1 MSNQY
6 HYNRTGAER
15 KAFVQA
21 VSDILHQPAVY
32 QKAPTFAYKIGVYT
46 VDRSGNL
53 CCGEKPSKVEIGQLL
68 TKLRERG
75 YTPESWADA
84 YPPPFAIGAN
94 HLTIHISLSD
104 DFTDIAYI
112 NLQKIVDSKANLLK
126 LALDTDNL
134 EIKVDGKNIS
144 FPWFTLHDID
154 GEALAYSELVTALVE
169 MAKQQK
175 RVIAKAKPIENAKF
189 EMRLFLVRLGMVGD
203 EYKMARKILLRNL
216 TGNSAWKAGQPPE
229 NRAESAITEVTMLP
243 VLTPVETIETETNEK
258 KGGAPYGVQ

>member
-1 MSNQY
+1 MNNLYRYNQ
-6 HYNRTGAER
+6 TGGER
-15 KAFVQA
+15 KVFVQA
-21 VSDILHQPAVY
+21 ISDILHQPAVY
-32 QKAPTFAYKIGVYT
+32 QKAPTFAYQIGIYI
-46 VDRSGNL
+46 VDKDGNL
-53 CCGEKPSKVEIGQLL
+53 CCGEKPSKAEIGQLL

-104 DFTDIAYI
+104 DFTDIAYT

-154 GEALAYSELVTALVE
+154 HESFVYAQLVTALME
-169 MAKQQK
+169 MAKRQK

>member
-53 CCGEKPSKVEIGQLL
+53 CCGEKPSKAEIGQLL
-68 TKLRERG
+68 TKLREWG

-84 YPPPFAIGAN
+84 YPPPFTKEAD
-94 HLTIHISLSD
+94 HLTIQVSLSD
-104 DFTDIAYI
+104 DFTDIAYT

-154 GEALAYSELVTALVE
+154 HESFVYAQLVTALME
-169 MAKQQK
+169 MAKRQK

-203 EYKMARKILLRNL
+203 EYKIARKILLRNL

-229 NRAESAITEVTMLP
+229 NRAENAITEATTLP
-243 VLTPVETIETETNEK
+243 VLTPAETIETETHEK
-258 KGGAPYGVQ
+258 KGGVPYA

>member
-15 KAFVQA
+15 KAFVQT

-32 QKAPTFAYKIGVYT
+32 QKAPTFAYQIGIYI
-46 VDRSGNL
+46 VDKDGNL
-53 CCGEKPSKVEIGQLL
+53 CCGEKPSKAEIGQLL

-84 YPPPFAIGAN
+84 YPSPFTKEAD
-94 HLTIHISLSD
+94 HLTIQVPLSD
-104 DFTDIAYI
+104 DFTDIAYT
-112 NLQKIVDSKANLLK
+112 NLQKIIDSKANLLK

-134 EIKVDGKNIS
+134 GIKVHDGKIS
-144 FPWFTLHDID
+144 FPWFTLHGID
-154 GEALAYSELVTALVE
+154 GEALAYSQLVTALVG
-169 MAKQQK
+169 MAKRQK
-175 RVIAKAKPIENAKF
+175 RVTAKEKPIENAKF
-189 EMRLFLVRLGMVGD
+189 DMRLFLVRLGLIGD
-203 EYKMARKILLRNL
+203 GYKETRKILLRNL
-216 TGNSAWKAGQPPE
+216 AGYSAWKAGQPPE
-229 NRAESAITEVTMLP
+229 NRAESAITGVTMLP

>member
-53 CCGEKPSKVEIGQLL
+53 CCGEKPSKAEIGQLL

-154 GEALAYSELVTALVE
+154 GKALA
-169 MAKQQK
+169 
-175 RVIAKAKPIENAKF
+175 
-189 EMRLFLVRLGMVGD
+189 
-203 EYKMARKILLRNL
+203 
-216 TGNSAWKAGQPPE
+216 
-229 NRAESAITEVTMLP
+229 
-243 VLTPVETIETETNEK
+243 
-258 KGGAPYGVQ
+258 

>member
-53 CCGEKPSKVEIGQLL
+53 CCGEDVSETEIGQLL
-68 TKLRERG
+68 TRLQERG
-75 YTPESWADA
+75 FTPEGWTDA
-84 YPPPFAIGAN
+84 YIPPSEN
-94 HLTIHISLSD
+94 ETNRLTVDVALCGN
-104 DFTDIAYI
+104 FTDITYL
-112 NLQKIVDSKANLLK
+112 NLQKIIDSKANLLK
-126 LALDTDNL
+126 LALDTDAL
-134 EIKVDGKNIS
+134 EIKVYEDKIS
-144 FPWFTLHDID
+144 FPWFTLHGID

-189 EMRLFLVRLGMVGD
+189 EMRLFLVRLGMIGD
-203 EYKMARKILLRNL
+203 EYKKARKILLRNL

-229 NRAESAITEVTMLP
+229 NRAESAITEATTLP
-243 VLTPVETIETETNEK
+243 VLTPAETIETETHEK
-258 KGGAPYGVQ
+258 KGGVPYA